1 MDQNQIIELI
11 NTNLPIIA
19 ASPVVVKLIE
29 SVGNVVKALY
39 LPTLTFKKGKAE
51 VDVEL
56 YRKEQ
61 EKGFLESQT
70 FTLYEITKLK
80 NFINTANF
88 AAENL
93 QEDDSICD
101 EPIDFDWLMRFFD
114 AVGNIS
120 NEELQKLWGKVLAGE
135 VKNPGNFSLRTLDI
149 VRNMTQKESMIFD
162 DLCKYILIS
171 GDCYCIYSNG
181 FREHDNTNK
190 LSKEIIAKKGYKYST
205 HIIPLIECGLLSI
218 DNSMATDFQS
228 ERVLSV
234 YNQNIVSFIIAN
246 PDDDVTMSVDAYF
259 LTTSGI
265 ELFNIVSQSNDFTS
279 NNEYAISCF
288 KELKKQYPKLTITAH
303 YFTGDEDEPYSN
315 DLLI

>member
-1 MDQNQIIELI
+1 MDQNQLIELI

-19 ASPVVVKLIE
+19 ASPVIVKLIE

-51 VDVEL
+51 VDVEM
-56 YRKEQ
+56 YRKQQEQ
-61 EKGFLESQT
+61 GLLDSQT

-88 AAENL
+88 AAEDLNK
-93 QEDDSICD
+93 EDIFSD

-135 VKNPGNFSLRTLDI
+135 VKNSGNFSLRTLDI
-149 VRNMTQKESMIFD
+149 VRNMTQKEAKLFND
-162 DLCKYILIS
+162 FCRYILIS

-181 FREHDNTNK
+181 FRESDNTNR
-190 LSKEIIAKKGYKYST
+190 LSKEIITKKGYKYST

-218 DNSMATDFQS
+218 DNTLATDFQF
-228 ERVLSV
+228 EKVLTV
-234 YNQNIVSFIIAN
+234 YNQNMVSFIMAN
-246 PDDDVTMSVDAYF
+246 PNDDVTMSIDAYF
-259 LTTSGI
+259 LTTCGI
-265 ELFNIVSQSNDFTS
+265 ELFNIISQSNDFS
-279 NNEYAISCF
+279 CDNEYAISCF
-288 KELKKQYPKLTITAH
+288 KELKEQYPKLTITAH
-303 YFTGDEDEPYSN
+303 YFTRDKEEQYSD

>member
-51 VDVEL
+51 VDVEM
-56 YRKEQ
+56 YRKEREQ
-61 EKGFLESQT
+61 ELLENQT

-80 NFINTANF
+80 NFINTVNF
-88 AAENL
+88 AAEDLN
-93 QEDDSICD
+93 EDDIFSD
-101 EPIDFDWLMRFFD
+101 EPVDFDWLMRFFD

-120 NEELQKLWGKVLAGE
+120 NEELQKLWGNVLAGE

-149 VRNMTQKESMIFD
+149 VRNMTQKEAKLFND
-162 DLCKYILIS
+162 FCRYILIS

-181 FREHDNTNK
+181 FREPDNTNK
-190 LSKEIIAKKGYKYST
+190 LSKEIMTKKGYKYST

-218 DNSMATDFQS
+218 DNTLATDFQF
-228 ERVLSV
+228 EKVLTV
-234 YNQNIVSFIIAN
+234 YNQNMVSFIMAN
-246 PDDDVTMSVDAYF
+246 PNDDVTMSIDAYF
-259 LTTSGI
+259 LTTCGI
-265 ELFNIVSQSNDFTS
+265 ELFNIISQSNDFS
-279 NNEYAISCF
+279 SDNEYAISCF
-288 KELKKQYPKLTITAH
+288 KELKEQYPKLTITAH
-303 YFTGDEDEPYSN
+303 YFTGDEEEPYSD

>member
-51 VDVEL
+51 VDVEM
-56 YRKEQ
+56 YRKQQEQ
-61 EKGFLESQT
+61 GFLENQT

-80 NFINTANF
+80 NFINAANF
-88 AAENL
+88 AAEDMNG
-93 QEDDSICD
+93 DDVFCE

-149 VRNMTQKESMIFD
+149 VRNMTQKEAKLFND
-162 DLCKYILIS
+162 FCRYILIS

-181 FREHDNTNK
+181 FSELDNTNK
-190 LSKEIIAKKGYKYST
+190 LSKEIITKRGYKYST

-218 DNSMATDFQS
+218 DNSLATDFQS

-234 YNQNIVSFIIAN
+234 YNQNLVSFIMAN
-246 PDDDVTMSVDAYF
+246 PDDDVTMSIDAYF
-259 LTTSGI
+259 LTTCGI
-265 ELFNIVSQSNDFTS
+265 ELFNVVSQSNDFS
-279 NNEYAISCF
+279 SDNEYAISCF
-288 KELKKQYPKLTITAH
+288 KELKEQYPKLTITAH
-303 YFTGDEDEPYSN
+303 YFTGDDEEPYFD
-315 DLLI
+315 DLLV